1 MKLANQQTST
11 SAKARPSDPNVLG
24 FEESSEDDESDDES
38 SEGAESVSDSEEAE
52 GSSEN
57 HQSKVEGSIG
67 DNINSKDKSKDL
79 EQNEPEDP
87 DDKKGTPCDQE
98 TMSSNK
104 KKVTS
109 DEASVVKVKI
119 NTYKSIFLFS
129 RPKQP
134 LLSFKYIRF
143 FYEECVQLQARNLRL
158 VCSCQQASRYHCFK
172 VIIPAE
178 IMIPCACHLRVLE
191 RCIENIIFIKC
202 QIL

>member
-67 DNINSKDKSKDL
+67 DNINSKDKSKDV

-98 TMSSNK
+98 TMSCNK

-134 LLSFKYIRF
+134 LLSLKYIRF
-143 FYEECVQLQARNLRL
+143 FSIRMRLASSQKPPSCLFLSTGLQISLLQGNNSSRNHDSMRL
-158 VCSCQQASRYHCFK
+158 SLTRA
-172 VIIPAE
+172 
-178 IMIPCACHLRVLE
+178 
-191 RCIENIIFIKC
+191 
-202 QIL
+202 